1 MGFRAGEALSFFVE
15 YTAWN
20 APRQLIGACLIY
32 LFRPLASPRPPREHT
47 PHTYSHRTPDR
58 TPAAHRRTWSGR
70 LVVAPPTHLQHTW
83 RSR

>member
-47 PHTYSHRTPDR
+47 PHTYSHHPGHGVTVSVTRCEVT
-58 TPAAHRRTWSGR
+58 TEYW
-70 LVVAPPTHLQHTW
+70 
-83 RSR
+83 

>member
-1 MGFRAGEALSFFVE
+1 MGFRAGEALPFFVE

-20 APRQLIGACLIY
+20 APCQLIGACLIY

-47 PHTYSHRTPDR
+47 PHTYSHRTP
-58 TPAAHRRTWSGR
+58 AAHTEYGR